1 MITCIKWRRLSE
13 DRKTLHIQF
22 VTKLLNDMKDSRI
35 TTFTDGSS
43 LINPGSAGVGTVIFR
58 AGVKEP
64 SIKLAIKLKL
74 FLQTPS
80 IIMEK

>member
-1 MITCIKWRRLSE
+1 
-13 DRKTLHIQF
+13 
-22 VTKLLNDMKDSRI
+22 MKDSRI

-43 LINPGSAGVGTVIFR
+43 LINPGSAGVGTVILR

-64 SIKLAIKLKL
+64 PIKLAIKLKL